1 MFYVVTA
8 RLYVITD
15 TNGTILISFY
25 IYDYKQFRFTFYNI
39 LNIFLQ
45 LFYFEFV
52 KKEKSLLLK
61 Y

>member
-25 IYDYKQFRFTFYNI
+25 IYDYKHCNNI
-39 LNIFLQ
+39 LINIFIIIKQ
-45 LFYFEFV
+45 L
-52 KKEKSLLLK
+52 SNLN
-61 Y
+61 